1 MQFVFQFIYRNDNK
15 KFERVDRIAA
25 INPFK
30 ISFSFWGN
38 KAERIYLVLSTV
50 CPPGSPGCMA
60 NRTSGGSTSFLAEA
74 LSPRVRCHFTKRTK
88 RTALPP
94 ISGFEPG
101 IPAIV
106 KL

>member
-15 KFERVDRIAA
+15 IFERADRITA

-38 KAERIYLVLSTV
+38 KAERIYFILSTV
-50 CPPGSPGCMA
+50 NPPGSPDCMA

-74 LSPRVRCHFTKRTK
+74 LSPRVRCQFTKRTK
-88 RTALPP
+88 RTELPP
-94 ISGFEPG
+94 ISPFEPKVA
-101 IPAIV
+101 PIV
-106 KL
+106 ML

>member
-1 MQFVFQFIYRNDNK
+1 MIIDYNI
-15 KFERVDRIAA
+15 FERVDRIAA

-38 KAERIYLVLSTV
+38 KAESIYLILSTV
-50 CPPGSPGCMA
+50 CPPGSPGCLA
-60 NRTSGGSTSFLAEA
+60 NRTSGFSTSFLAEA

>member
-1 MQFVFQFIYRNDNK
+1 MIIDNK
-15 KFERVDRIAA
+15 IFERVDRIAA

-50 CPPGSPGCMA
+50 CPPGSPGCLA
-60 NRTSGGSTSFLAEA
+60 NRTSGFSTSFLAEV
-74 LSPRVRCHFTKRTK
+74 LFPRGRCYFTTRIK
-88 RTALPP
+88 RTALPLTP
-94 ISGFEPG
+94 LFDPG
-101 IPAIV
+101 IPPIV

>member
-1 MQFVFQFIYRNDNK
+1 MIIDNK
-15 KFERVDRIAA
+15 IFERVDRIAA

-30 ISFSFWGN
+30 ISFSFLGN

-50 CPPGSPGCMA
+50 CPPGSPGCLA
-60 NRTSGGSTSFLAEA
+60 NRTSGFSTSFLAEA

-94 ISGFEPG
+94 SWSFEPG
-101 IPAIV
+101 TPSIV